1 MLWESGRT
9 KRFPTKVSRSA
20 LWKDLH
26 MVLDTN
32 RSPRPAGK
40 VTSPSP
46 GLKGWFCETS
56 KFVFHAKPVEKLKN
70 PREKHLLKDGV
81 CVYIYMY
88 GPYVLWKNRTQLFT
102 RPSICIRNHGSPQD
116 WFYGHMDIYCVHD
129 HVHVYAPM
137 CIRMYIYVY
146 IYICNAYLYVYVM
159 LLSIYGTCM
168 YICIYTCVD
177 V

>member
-1 MLWESGRT
+1 
-9 KRFPTKVSRSA
+9 
-20 LWKDLH
+20 

-81 CVYIYMY
+81 CVYICMDHMFYEKT
-88 GPYVLWKNRTQLFT
+88 GHSCSLDHLYVSEIMGLPRIDVMVTWTYTVCMIMFMCMHL
-102 RPSICIRNHGSPQD
+102 
-116 WFYGHMDIYCVHD
+116 CVY
-129 HVHVYAPM
+129 VCV
-137 CIRMYIYVY
+137 YIYVY
-146 IYICNAYLYVYVM
+146 IYIC
-159 LLSIYGTCM
+159 
-168 YICIYTCVD
+168 IYTHT
-177 V
+177 